1 MLAEDAAL
9 ADAALEDLRLD
20 LLRGRRPLRLEARV
34 TAHLRELRGAV
45 ERDPAHQLRRDVV
58 LRRATGLPDAL
69 VGVLPDLGRAFG
81 LRLHD
86 RPEAARESLALPRVE
101 EDRVE
106 DGAEDVVLPLVE
118 RAVPDA
124 DGTGPGVPRE
134 VVERRLG
141 QVAPPVDPVHDLQRP
156 VVVRLEVGDELH
168 ELVGLPVEVEPV
180 ERLERE
186 RRVAHPRVAVVP
198 VALAAWRLGQ
208 RRRQRRHGGAG
219 RHVGQPLDRERR
231 ALDRVAPAVIGDP
244 RAPEPAA
251 PEAPCR
257 GDPRVRLVGIL
268 RRREPFGPGE
278 AAVRALALLEHVAA
292 ADAVALDPEQEIGA
306 EADRHAGTAS
316 RRPACR
322 SSPTSVH
329 SAGVRP

>member
-1 MLAEDAAL
+1 MSV
-9 ADAALEDLRLD
+9 ADR
-20 LLRGRRPLRLEARV
+20 LRGRRPVGLEARV
-34 TAHLRELRGAV
+34 AADLRELRGAV

-58 LRRATGLPDAL
+58 LRRAAGLPDSL
-69 VGVLPDLGRAFG
+69 VGVLPDLRGALG

-86 RPEAARESLALPRVE
+86 RPEPARESLASAGVE

-106 DGAEDVVLPLVE
+106 DRAEDVVLSLVE

-124 DGTGPGVPRE
+124 HRPRPRVPRE
-134 VVERRLG
+134 VVERRLR
-141 QVAPPVDPVHDLQRP
+141 QVATAVDPVHDLQRA
-156 VVVRLEVGDELH
+156 VLVRLDVGDELH

-198 VALAAWRLGQ
+198 VALASRRLGQ
-208 RRRQRRHGGAG
+208 RRRERRDRRAG

-231 ALDRVAPAVIGDP
+231 ALDRVAPAVVRDP
-244 RAPEPAA
+244 RAAEPAA

-257 GDPRVRLVGIL
+257 RDPRVRLVDIL
-268 RRREPFGPGE
+268 RRGESLGPGE
-278 AAVRALALLEHVAA
+278 AAVGALALLEHVPA
-292 ADAVALDPEQEIGA
+292 ADAVALDPERRSERRRIGS
-306 EADRHAGTAS
+306 AGAA
-316 RRPACR
+316 RVGCCR